1 MFIPFLIRFV
11 LPGLLIVAFCLSL
24 IGYGKHLESVERDA
38 ALLVQEESVK
48 VIMLKQ
54 AENLASVQFAL
65 DQARKERSAQVKI
78 IHKKVVQYVHDQAE
92 KCVEPPTFVELFD
105 AISGV
110 PSGSANRLPSPIS
123 PSGQSDELPTG
134 DASAVVLIH
143 DEIITSAEVMQAY
156 EHAVNALR
164 EIEGIYFALVKWVNT
179 EYTIQREGLDP

>member
-1 MFIPFLIRFV
+1 MFIPFLIRFI

-48 VIMLKQ
+48 AIMLKQ

-65 DQARKERSAQVKI
+65 DQARKERASQVNI
-78 IHKKVVQYVHDQAE
+78 IHKKVVEYVYDPA
-92 KCVEPPTFVELFD
+92 KTCVEAPAFVELFD

-110 PSGSANRLPSPIS
+110 PPGSANRLPSPIS
-123 PSGQSDELPTG
+123 PSGQPDELPTG
-134 DASAVVLIH
+134 DTPAVILVY
-143 DEIITSAEVMQAY
+143 DEVITSSEVMQAY

-164 EIEGIYFALVKWVNT
+164 EIEDIYFALVKWVDT
-179 EYTIQREGLDP
+179 EYTIQREGLTP